1 LSEGIDQG
9 RVTRELARKRV
20 LSIGSIPG
28 GEARRALWAEL
39 ISEGEAEIVALAMD
53 VCVREAFDVV
63 NIRLAWAALF
73 DFDLIVE
80 LVGPGI
86 FSEILRAANSLG
98 LEGPPLILE
107 YHGPNRRAEE
117 LPPLPDPI
125 GDRLSLG
132 HKKTAARGM
141 RSHLLERLLK
151 DPDPRVVREVLRN
164 PRLRE
169 EEVLA
174 IASRRPSTEELFKH
188 LVRSTRWIVRQP
200 VARAIAMNPYAPV
213 RLALMLMVTL
223 PSTVLSEIGKIEGLH
238 PEVRSGALKL
248 IALRGERV

>member
-1 LSEGIDQG
+1 MSEAGAIG
-9 RVTRELARKRV
+9 RFTRDEARKRV
-20 LSIGSIPG
+20 ISIGSITG
-28 GEARRALWAEL
+28 GDARRSLWVEL
-39 ISEGEAEIVALAMD
+39 IGQSVPEFAALAID
-53 VCVREAFDVV
+53 VCVREAFDELK
-63 NIRLAWAALF
+63 IRLAWSALL
-73 DFDLIVE
+73 DFSAVVE
-80 LVGPGI
+80 RAGPGR
-86 FSEILRAANSLG
+86 FSEILRAANAIG

-107 YHGPNRRAEE
+107 YSGPNRGADK
-117 LPPLPDPI
+117 LPPLPDPL

-174 IASRRPSTEELFKH
+174 IASRRPSSEELFNH
-188 LVRSTRWIVRQP
+188 LARATRWIVRQP

-223 PSTVLSEIGKIEGLH
+223 PDTVLAEAAKIEGLH
-238 PEVRSGALKL
+238 PAVRSGALKL